1 MAQLAP
7 IVDVVLPI
15 FAIILAGY
23 LVGRRG
29 LLGEASSEALN
40 AFVYYVALP
49 VLLFH
54 AMARVKPETIFN
66 LPFLAAYLGGGIAA
80 FALAYAVSRAIF
92 RHRQAEGAL
101 FGMAAVFG
109 NTGYM
114 GIPLTLI
121 AFGEEGQVLSIV
133 ATALQGLIWVPAVL
147 ILIEGDVQGKAQGRG
162 QGNGEAGARA
172 ARIAR
177 AVTFNPMIAAPVVG
191 ILWSFGGV
199 PLPTPFA
206 NFCSVLGA
214 AAGPCALFALGLFLV
229 GKPVSEGISEVSAMV
244 VIKLLIYP
252 LVVAVI
258 AFGVVDLAPRAA
270 SIAVV
275 LAALPAGANCFVLA
289 QNYGTFVQRS
299 SSAILFST
307 LLAVATISLLFATPY
322 LDVR

>member
-15 FAIILAGY
+15 FAIVLAGY

-29 LLGEASSEALN
+29 LLGDASSEALN

-49 VLLFH
+49 VLLFY

-66 LPFLAAYLGGGIAA
+66 MPFLAAYLGGGIVA
-80 FALAYAVSRAIF
+80 FALAYVVSRLMF

-147 ILIEGDVQGKAQGRG
+147 ILIEGDLQA
-162 QGNGEAGARA
+162 EGAPMR
-172 ARIAR
+172 RIVRVAR
-177 AVTFNPMIAAPVVG
+177 AVAFNPMIAAPAVG
-191 ILWSFGGV
+191 ILWSLGGLQ
-199 PLPTPFA
+199 LPTPFA

-229 GKPVSEGISEVSAMV
+229 DKPVSEGIAEVSAMV
-244 VIKLLIYP
+244 VFKLAVYP
-252 LVVAVI
+252 IIVAVI

-270 SIAVV
+270 AIAVV

-307 LLAVATISLLFATPY
+307 ALAVATVSLLFATRY
-322 LDVR
+322 LNVR

>member
-29 LLGEASSEALN
+29 LLGAASSEALN

-49 VLLFH
+49 VLLFY
-54 AMARVKPETIFN
+54 AMARVKPATIFN
-66 LPFLAAYLGGGIAA
+66 LPFLGAYLGGGVVA
-80 FALAYAVSRAIF
+80 FLLAYLVSRLLF

-147 ILIEGDVQGKAQGRG
+147 ILIEGDLQATG
-162 QGNGEAGARA
+162 QPLARA

-177 AVTFNPMIAAPVVG
+177 AVALNPMIAAPVVG
-191 ILWSFGGV
+191 ILWSLGG
-199 PLPTPFA
+199 LSMPTPFA

-229 GKPVSEGISEVSAMV
+229 GKPVSEGIAEVSAMV
-244 VIKLLIYP
+244 LFKLAVYP

-270 SIAVV
+270 AIAVV

-307 LLAVATISLLFATPY
+307 ALAVATVSLLFAMPY
-322 LDVR
+322 LDIR

>member
-1 MAQLAP
+1 MAP

-54 AMARVKPETIFN
+54 AMARVEPATIFN
-66 LPFLAAYLGGGIAA
+66 LPFLGAYLGGGIVA
-80 FALAYAVSRAIF
+80 FALAFAVSRVLF
-92 RHRQAEGAL
+92 RHGQAEGAL
-101 FGMAAVFG
+101 FGMSAVFG

-121 AFGEEGQVLSIV
+121 AFGESGQVLSVV

-147 ILIEGDVQGKAQGRG
+147 ILIEGDKQGTERDT
-162 QGNGEAGARA
+162 GAPL
-172 ARIAR
+172 ARIGRVAR
-177 AVTFNPMIAAPVVG
+177 AVVLNPMIAAPAVG
-191 ILWSFGGV
+191 IAWSLGGLA
-199 PLPTPFA
+199 LPTPIA

-229 GKPVSEGISEVSAMV
+229 GKPVSEGIVEVGAMV
-244 VIKLLIYP
+244 VFKLLIYP

-258 AFGVVDLAPRAA
+258 AFGVVDLAPKPAA
-270 SIAVV
+270 IAVV

-289 QNYGTFVQRS
+289 QNYGIFVQRS

-307 LLAVATISLLFATPY
+307 ALAVATISVLFATPMFNAP
-322 LDVR
+322 

>member
-23 LVGRRG
+23 LVGRRR

-49 VLLFH
+49 VLLFY

-66 LPFLAAYLGGGIAA
+66 MPFLGAYLGGGIVA
-80 FALAYAVSRAIF
+80 FAIAYVVSRVMF

-114 GIPLTLI
+114 GIPLALI

-147 ILIEGDVQGKAQGRG
+147 ILIEGDLQASGRPI
-162 QGNGEAGARA
+162 ERA
-172 ARIAR
+172 ARIMR
-177 AVTFNPMIAAPVVG
+177 AVAFNPMIAAPAVG
-191 ILWSFGGV
+191 IAWSLGGL

-229 GKPVSEGISEVSAMV
+229 GKPVSEGIAEVSAMV
-244 VIKLLIYP
+244 AFKLLLYP

-270 SIAVV
+270 AIAVV

-307 LLAVATISLLFATPY
+307 ALAVATVSLLFATPY
-322 LDVR
+322 LNVR